1 MTNYVIRQGKRIAVE
16 TIKTGAP
23 PKRHQTNSFAKVPLT
38 WAAAAAKA
46 TKTPRAMVWV
56 LLQHM
61 AWQTNG
67 ATFPLSNAVLAKH
80 GVSREVKRRALAA
93 LESSGLIL
101 VERRHGRTP
110 VVTLVDV

>member
-1 MTNYVIRQGKRIAVE
+1 MKNYVIRQGKRIAVK
-16 TIKTGAP
+16 TLKTGAP
-23 PKRHQTNSFAKVPLT
+23 PKRHRTNSFAKVPLC

-61 AWQTNG
+61 AWQTKG
-67 ATFPLSNAVLAKH
+67 TIFPLSNAVLAKY
-80 GVSREVKRRALAA
+80 GSSREVKRRALAA

-101 VERRHGRTP
+101 VERRHG
-110 VVTLVDV
+110 